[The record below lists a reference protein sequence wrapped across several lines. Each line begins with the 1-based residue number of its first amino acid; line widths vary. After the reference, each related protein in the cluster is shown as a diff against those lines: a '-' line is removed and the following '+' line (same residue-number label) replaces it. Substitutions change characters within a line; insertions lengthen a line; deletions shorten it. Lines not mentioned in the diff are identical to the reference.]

1 MDWEFFGLKACH
13 FSGLKSSPIAR
24 SLICAFVGFSLVSG
38 CASVEDDLA
47 NDPFEEVNR
56 TIFDFNNEID
66 NSVFEPVAQ
75 TYVDNVPNTL
85 RLAVRNALKFLKTPM
100 IFANN
105 VLQGNLDGAGNTVS
119 RFLVNGI
126 TGFGGTV
133 DVAADSG
140 VPYVKE
146 DFGQTLAVWGV
157 PDGPYLVLPGL
168 GPSTMRD
175 TLAMIPDA
183 FLTPLWLIDHDRTS
197 YSLTAIDLID
207 TRARYLGLESV
218 VIGDEY
224 LFYRDAYLQSRQFEI
239 KDGEIED
246 DFDDFDDFN

>member
-1 MDWEFFGLKACH
+1 MNKPFFIKLI
-13 FSGLKSSPIAR
+13 LLLLLSPFTYAE
-24 SLICAFVGFSLVSG
+24 V
-38 CASVEDDLA
+38 
-47 NDPFEEVNR
+47 DPFQN
-56 TIFDFNNEID
+56 INEKTHNLNQTLD
-66 NSVFEPVAQ
+66 LQVASPVARFYKRI
-75 TYVDNVPNTL
+75 TPD
-85 RLAVRNALKFLKTPM
+85 FLEKGITNFTHN
-100 IFANN
+100 IEDLSIGINN
-105 VLQGNLDGAGNTVS
+105 ILQGKFNEGLSDFS
-119 RFLVNGI
+119 RFTLNTSIGLL
-126 TGFGGTV
+126 GFIDIASDLGLTKH
-133 DVAADSG
+133 D
-140 VPYVKE
+140 E

-168 GPSTMRD
+168 GPSTTRD

-224 LFYRDAYLQSRQFEI
+224 LFYRDAYLQSRNFEI
-239 KDGEIED
+239 KDGEVED

>member
-1 MDWEFFGLKACH
+1 MIKPFFIKLI
-13 FSGLKSSPIAR
+13 LLLLLSP
-24 SLICAFVGFSLVSG
+24 FT
-38 CASVEDDLA
+38 LA
-47 NDPFEEVNR
+47 EVDPFQN
-56 TIFDFNNEID
+56 INEKTHNLNQTLD
-66 NSVFEPVAQ
+66 LQVASPVARFYKRI
-75 TYVDNVPNTL
+75 TPD
-85 RLAVRNALKFLKTPM
+85 FLEKGITNFTHN
-100 IFANN
+100 IEDLSIGINN
-105 VLQGNLDGAGNTVS
+105 ILQGKFNEGLLDFS
-119 RFLVNGI
+119 RFTLNTSIGLL
-126 TGFGGTV
+126 GFIDIASDLGLTKH
-133 DVAADSG
+133 D
-140 VPYVKE
+140 E

-168 GPSTMRD
+168 GPSTTRD

-224 LFYRDAYLQSRQFEI
+224 LFYRDAYLQSRNFEI
-239 KDGEIED
+239 KDGEVED

>member
-1 MDWEFFGLKACH
+1 MKVNKAVYLLSILFLSSYAFTETDPLKDLNQKIHNLNQTLDLQVASPVAR
-13 FSGLKSSPIAR
+13 FYKRITPDFIEIGVTNFTQNVEDLSIGFNNILQGKIKS
-24 SLICAFVGFSLVSG
+24 GFS
-38 CASVEDDLA
+38 DLGRFTL
-47 NDPFEEVNR
+47 NS
-56 TIFDFNNEID
+56 TIGIGG
-66 NSVFEPVAQ
+66 
-75 TYVDNVPNTL
+75 
-85 RLAVRNALKFLKTPM
+85 FLDIATDMGLEKH
-100 IFANN
+100 
-105 VLQGNLDGAGNTVS
+105 D
-119 RFLVNGI
+119 
-126 TGFGGTV
+126 
-133 DVAADSG
+133 
-140 VPYVKE
+140 E

>member
-1 MDWEFFGLKACH
+1 MIKAFFIKLI
-13 FSGLKSSPIAR
+13 LLLLLSPFTFAE
-24 SLICAFVGFSLVSG
+24 V
-38 CASVEDDLA
+38 
-47 NDPFEEVNR
+47 DPFQN
-56 TIFDFNNEID
+56 INEKTHNLNQTLD
-66 NSVFEPVAQ
+66 LQVASPVARFYKRI
-75 TYVDNVPNTL
+75 TPD
-85 RLAVRNALKFLKTPM
+85 FLEKGITNFTHN
-100 IFANN
+100 IEDLSIGINN
-105 VLQGNLDGAGNTVS
+105 ILQGKFNEGLSDFSRVTLNTS
-119 RFLVNGI
+119 IGLL
-126 TGFGGTV
+126 GFIDIASDLGLTKH
-133 DVAADSG
+133 D
-140 VPYVKE
+140 E

-168 GPSTMRD
+168 GPSTTRD

-224 LFYRDAYLQSRQFEI
+224 LFYRDAYLQSRNFEI
-239 KDGEIED
+239 KDGEVED

>member
-1 MDWEFFGLKACH
+1 MIKPFFIKLI
-13 FSGLKSSPIAR
+13 LLLLLSPFTYAE
-24 SLICAFVGFSLVSG
+24 V
-38 CASVEDDLA
+38 
-47 NDPFEEVNR
+47 DPFQN
-56 TIFDFNNEID
+56 INEKTHKLNQTLD
-66 NSVFEPVAQ
+66 LQVASPVA
-75 TYVDNVPNTL
+75 
-85 RLAVRNALKFLKTPM
+85 KFYKRVTPDFLEKG
-100 IFANN
+100 ITNFTHNIEDLSIGINN
-105 VLQGNLDGAGNTVS
+105 ILQGKFNEGLSDFS
-119 RFLVNGI
+119 RFTLNTSIGLL
-126 TGFGGTV
+126 GFIDIASDLGLTKHG
-133 DVAADSG
+133 
-140 VPYVKE
+140 E

-168 GPSTMRD
+168 GPSTIRD

-224 LFYRDAYLQSRQFEI
+224 LFYRDAYLQSRNFEI
-239 KDGEIED
+239 KDGEVED

>member
-1 MDWEFFGLKACH
+1 MKVNKAVYLLSILFLSSYAFTETDPLKDLNQKTHNLNQTLDLQVA
-13 FSGLKSSPIAR
+13 SPVAR
-24 SLICAFVGFSLVSG
+24 FYKRITPDFIEIGVTNFTQNVEDLSIGVNNILQGKIMSGFS
-38 CASVEDDLA
+38 DLGRFTL
-47 NDPFEEVNR
+47 NS
-56 TIFDFNNEID
+56 TIGI
-66 NSVFEPVAQ
+66 AG
-75 TYVDNVPNTL
+75 
-85 RLAVRNALKFLKTPM
+85 FLDIATDMGLEKH
-100 IFANN
+100 
-105 VLQGNLDGAGNTVS
+105 D
-119 RFLVNGI
+119 
-126 TGFGGTV
+126 
-133 DVAADSG
+133 
-140 VPYVKE
+140 E

-197 YSLTAIDLID
+197 YSLTVIDLID

>member
-1 MDWEFFGLKACH
+1 MIKPFFIKLILLLLLSPFTYAEVDPFQNINEKTHNLNQSLDLQVASPVARFYKRITPDFLEKGITNFTHNIEDLSIGINNILQGKFNEGLSDFSRFTLNTSIGLLGFIDIASDFGLTKH
-13 FSGLKSSPIAR
+13 
-24 SLICAFVGFSLVSG
+24 
-38 CASVEDDLA
+38 D
-47 NDPFEEVNR
+47 
-56 TIFDFNNEID
+56 
-66 NSVFEPVAQ
+66 
-75 TYVDNVPNTL
+75 
-85 RLAVRNALKFLKTPM
+85 
-100 IFANN
+100 
-105 VLQGNLDGAGNTVS
+105 
-119 RFLVNGI
+119 
-126 TGFGGTV
+126 
-133 DVAADSG
+133 
-140 VPYVKE
+140 E

-168 GPSTMRD
+168 GPSTTRD

-224 LFYRDAYLQSRQFEI
+224 LFYRDAYLQSRNFEI
-239 KDGEIED
+239 KDGEVED

>member
-1 MDWEFFGLKACH
+1 MNVNKLVYLLSFLFLCSYAFAETDPLKDLNQKTHDLNQTLDLQVASPVARFYKRITPDFIEIGVTNFTQNVEDLSIGLNNILQGKI
-13 FSGLKSSPIAR
+13 KS
-24 SLICAFVGFSLVSG
+24 GFS
-38 CASVEDDLA
+38 DLGRFA
-47 NDPFEEVNR
+47 LNS
-56 TIFDFNNEID
+56 TIGI
-66 NSVFEPVAQ
+66 AG
-75 TYVDNVPNTL
+75 
-85 RLAVRNALKFLKTPM
+85 FLDIATDMGLEKH
-100 IFANN
+100 
-105 VLQGNLDGAGNTVS
+105 D
-119 RFLVNGI
+119 
-126 TGFGGTV
+126 
-133 DVAADSG
+133 
-140 VPYVKE
+140 E

>member
-1 MDWEFFGLKACH
+1 MKVNKLVYLLSILFLSSYVFTETDPLKNLNQKTHNLNQTLDLQVASPVAR
-13 FSGLKSSPIAR
+13 FYKRITPDYIEIGVTNFTQNVEDLSIGVNNILQGKIKS
-24 SLICAFVGFSLVSG
+24 GFSDLGRFTINSTIG
-38 CASVEDDLA
+38 IAGFLDIASDMGLEKHD
-47 NDPFEEVNR
+47 
-56 TIFDFNNEID
+56 
-66 NSVFEPVAQ
+66 
-75 TYVDNVPNTL
+75 
-85 RLAVRNALKFLKTPM
+85 
-100 IFANN
+100 
-105 VLQGNLDGAGNTVS
+105 
-119 RFLVNGI
+119 
-126 TGFGGTV
+126 
-133 DVAADSG
+133 
-140 VPYVKE
+140 E

-168 GPSTMRD
+168 GSSTMRD

-239 KDGEIED
+239 KDGQIED

>member
-1 MDWEFFGLKACH
+1 MKVNKSVYLLSILFLSSYAFTETDPLKDLNQKTHNLNQTLDLQVASPVAR
-13 FSGLKSSPIAR
+13 FYKRITPDIIEIGVTNFTQNVEDLSIGVNNILQGKIKS
-24 SLICAFVGFSLVSG
+24 GFS
-38 CASVEDDLA
+38 DLGRFTL
-47 NDPFEEVNR
+47 NS
-56 TIFDFNNEID
+56 TIGI
-66 NSVFEPVAQ
+66 AG
-75 TYVDNVPNTL
+75 
-85 RLAVRNALKFLKTPM
+85 FLDIATDMGLEKH
-100 IFANN
+100 
-105 VLQGNLDGAGNTVS
+105 D
-119 RFLVNGI
+119 
-126 TGFGGTV
+126 
-133 DVAADSG
+133 
-140 VPYVKE
+140 E

>member
-1 MDWEFFGLKACH
+1 MKVNKLVYLLSILFLSSYVFTETDPLKNLNQKTHNLNQTLDLQVASPVAR
-13 FSGLKSSPIAR
+13 FYKRITPDFIEMGITNFTQNVEDLSIGVNNILQGKIKS
-24 SLICAFVGFSLVSG
+24 GFS
-38 CASVEDDLA
+38 DL
-47 NDPFEEVNR
+47 
-56 TIFDFNNEID
+56 
-66 NSVFEPVAQ
+66 
-75 TYVDNVPNTL
+75 
-85 RLAVRNALKFLKTPM
+85 
-100 IFANN
+100 
-105 VLQGNLDGAGNTVS
+105 S
-119 RFLVNGI
+119 RFTINSTIGI
-126 TGFGGTV
+126 AGFLDIASDMGLEKH
-133 DVAADSG
+133 D
-140 VPYVKE
+140 E

-157 PDGPYLVLPGL
+157 PNGPYLVLPGL

>member
-1 MDWEFFGLKACH
+1 MKVNKAVYLLSILFLSSYAFTETDPLKDLNQKTHNLNQTLDLQVASPVAR
-13 FSGLKSSPIAR
+13 FYKRITPDFIEIGVTNFTQNVEDLSIGVNNILQGKIKS
-24 SLICAFVGFSLVSG
+24 GFS
-38 CASVEDDLA
+38 DLGRFTL
-47 NDPFEEVNR
+47 NT
-56 TIFDFNNEID
+56 TIGI
-66 NSVFEPVAQ
+66 AG
-75 TYVDNVPNTL
+75 
-85 RLAVRNALKFLKTPM
+85 FLDIATDMGLEKH
-100 IFANN
+100 
-105 VLQGNLDGAGNTVS
+105 D
-119 RFLVNGI
+119 
-126 TGFGGTV
+126 
-133 DVAADSG
+133 
-140 VPYVKE
+140 E

>member
-1 MDWEFFGLKACH
+1 MIKPFIIKLI
-13 FSGLKSSPIAR
+13 LILLLSPFTYAE
-24 SLICAFVGFSLVSG
+24 V
-38 CASVEDDLA
+38 
-47 NDPFEEVNR
+47 DPFQN
-56 TIFDFNNEID
+56 INEKTHD
-66 NSVFEPVAQ
+66 LNQTLDLQVASPVARFYKRI
-75 TYVDNVPNTL
+75 TPD
-85 RLAVRNALKFLKTPM
+85 FLEKGITNFTHN
-100 IFANN
+100 IEDLSIGINN
-105 VLQGNLDGAGNTVS
+105 ILQGKFNEGLSDFS
-119 RFLVNGI
+119 RFTLNTSIGLL
-126 TGFGGTV
+126 GFIDIASDLGLTKH
-133 DVAADSG
+133 D
-140 VPYVKE
+140 E

-168 GPSTMRD
+168 GPSTTRD

-224 LFYRDAYLQSRQFEI
+224 LFYRDAYLQSRNFEI
-239 KDGEIED
+239 KDGEVED

>member
-1 MDWEFFGLKACH
+1 MKVNKAVYLLSILFLSSYASTETDPLKDLNQKTHNLNQTLDLQVASPVARFYKRITPDFIEIGVTNFTQNVEDLSIGLNNILQGKI
-13 FSGLKSSPIAR
+13 KS
-24 SLICAFVGFSLVSG
+24 GFS
-38 CASVEDDLA
+38 DLGRFA
-47 NDPFEEVNR
+47 LNS
-56 TIFDFNNEID
+56 TIGI
-66 NSVFEPVAQ
+66 AG
-75 TYVDNVPNTL
+75 
-85 RLAVRNALKFLKTPM
+85 FLDIATDMGLEKH
-100 IFANN
+100 
-105 VLQGNLDGAGNTVS
+105 D
-119 RFLVNGI
+119 
-126 TGFGGTV
+126 
-133 DVAADSG
+133 
-140 VPYVKE
+140 E

-239 KDGEIED
+239 KDGEVED

>member
-1 MDWEFFGLKACH
+1 MIKTFFIKLI
-13 FSGLKSSPIAR
+13 LLLLLSPFTYAE
-24 SLICAFVGFSLVSG
+24 V
-38 CASVEDDLA
+38 
-47 NDPFEEVNR
+47 DPFQN
-56 TIFDFNNEID
+56 INEKTHNLNQTLD
-66 NSVFEPVAQ
+66 LQVASPVARFYKRI
-75 TYVDNVPNTL
+75 TPD
-85 RLAVRNALKFLKTPM
+85 FLEKGITNFTHN
-100 IFANN
+100 IEDLSIGINN
-105 VLQGNLDGAGNTVS
+105 ILQGKFNEGLSDFS
-119 RFLVNGI
+119 RFTLNTSIGLL
-126 TGFGGTV
+126 GFIDIASDLGLTKH
-133 DVAADSG
+133 D
-140 VPYVKE
+140 E

-168 GPSTMRD
+168 GPSTTRD

-224 LFYRDAYLQSRQFEI
+224 LFYRDAYLQSRNFEI
-239 KDGEIED
+239 KDGEVED

>member
-1 MDWEFFGLKACH
+1 MKVNKSVYLLSILFLSSYAFTETDPLKDLNQKTHNLNQTLDLQVASPVAR
-13 FSGLKSSPIAR
+13 FYKRITPDFIEIGVTNFTQNVEDLSIGVNNILQGKIKS
-24 SLICAFVGFSLVSG
+24 GFSDLGRFTLNSTIG
-38 CASVEDDLA
+38 IAGFLDIASDMGLEKHD
-47 NDPFEEVNR
+47 
-56 TIFDFNNEID
+56 
-66 NSVFEPVAQ
+66 
-75 TYVDNVPNTL
+75 
-85 RLAVRNALKFLKTPM
+85 
-100 IFANN
+100 
-105 VLQGNLDGAGNTVS
+105 
-119 RFLVNGI
+119 
-126 TGFGGTV
+126 
-133 DVAADSG
+133 
-140 VPYVKE
+140 E

-239 KDGEIED
+239 KDGEVED

>member
-1 MDWEFFGLKACH
+1 MNVNKLVYLLSFLFLSSYAFAETDPLKDLNQKTH
-13 FSGLKSSPIAR
+13 DLNQTLDLKVASPVAR
-24 SLICAFVGFSLVSG
+24 FYKRITPDFIELGITNFTQNVEDLSIGVNNILQGKIKSGFS
-38 CASVEDDLA
+38 DL
-47 NDPFEEVNR
+47 
-56 TIFDFNNEID
+56 
-66 NSVFEPVAQ
+66 
-75 TYVDNVPNTL
+75 
-85 RLAVRNALKFLKTPM
+85 
-100 IFANN
+100 
-105 VLQGNLDGAGNTVS
+105 S
-119 RFLVNGI
+119 RFTINSTIGI
-126 TGFGGTV
+126 AGFLDIASDMGLEKH
-133 DVAADSG
+133 D
-140 VPYVKE
+140 E